1 MATDQNVNYRVGVK
15 GAKKAGNQ
23 FKQLGKTIL
32 ASFGGIFAA
41 QKLAGLTIAL
51 KNAARDGE
59 ETRQKFDV
67 VFEGMKTGANS
78 VADAFSKSFKLAGAT
93 TRELLG
99 NTGDLLVGFG
109 FTEKAALDMAV
120 QVNSLA
126 QDLASFTNFSGGAKG
141 ASDALTKAILGET
154 E

>member
-1 MATDQNVNYRVGVK
+1 MAVDSTVNYRVKTTGTE
-15 GAKKAGNQ
+15 KATSQ
-23 FKQLGKTIL
+23 FKKLGTTIV

-41 QKLAGLTIAL
+41 KKIFDLSIAL

-67 VFEGMKTGANS
+67 VFSSIVSGANDM
-78 VADAFSKSFKLAGAT
+78 ADAFSRSFKLAGAT

-109 FTEKAALDMAV
+109 FTEKAALDMSV
-120 QVNSLA
+120 RVNSLA
-126 QDLASFTNFSGGAKG
+126 QDLASFTNLQGGTKR
-141 ASDALTKAILGET
+141 ASDALTKALLR
-154 E
+154 